1 MDTLKYKRL
10 KLVIKNNIRDGIWK
24 SGEKVPSERSL
35 CEQFGISKITVKKAK
50 DDLLIEGLLENLP
63 GRKGVFVKRA
73 CRTPSKGLV
82 GVAIDD
88 VNDPHFAPILKG
100 IEDKLWENKLHTILC
115 NASHDVE
122 KVEAYF
128 RSLVQQQVAG
138 VIFTPSRGPDYI
150 ENNRRILNML
160 TEHQIPYVLVDRYIQ
175 GLCSNA
181 VVSNNHQGSQD
192 LTTHLLERGHKR
204 ILLVTGEDCSS
215 IADRLQGYLQALR
228 NAGISPDPCLI
239 IQAQELL
246 LEERNARRQQE
257 LERLRA
263 LVQQAGDFSACYTL
277 NSLLLKVALQII
289 FPKEPSTKQ
298 PIAIASYDYGLPEV
312 IRLTNRVIVVK
323 QPSYRMGWEAARL
336 LVETLNNPDLPV
348 MQITLKSDIVEEVI
362 E

>member
-10 KLVIKNNIRDGIWK
+10 KLIIKNNIRDGIWK
-24 SGEKVPSERSL
+24 AGEKVPSERSL

-50 DDLLIEGLLENLP
+50 NDLLSEGLLENLP
-63 GRKGVFVKRA
+63 GRKGVFVKQSS
-73 CRTPSKGLV
+73 RTLSKGLV

-88 VNDPHFAPILKG
+88 VNDLHFAPILKG

-115 NASHDVE
+115 NASHDIE

-128 RSLVQQQVAG
+128 RSLVRQQVAG
-138 VIFTPSRGPDYI
+138 VIFTPSRGPGYI

-160 TEHQIPYVLVDRYIQ
+160 IEHQIPYVLVDRYVQ

-204 ILLVTGEDCSS
+204 ILLMTGEDCSS
-215 IADRLQGYLQALR
+215 IHDRLQGYLQALR
-228 NAGISPDPCLI
+228 NAGIPRDPCLI
-239 IQAQELL
+239 IRANELL
-246 LEERNARRQQE
+246 LEDHNMQRQQE
-257 LERLRA
+257 LERLRT
-263 LVQQAGDFSACYTL
+263 LVRQAGDFSACYTL
-277 NSLLLKVALQII
+277 NSLLLKAAIQLL
-289 FPKEPSTKQ
+289 FPKETRMKQ
-298 PIAIASYDYGLPEV
+298 QIVIASYDYGLPDV
-312 IRLTNRVIVVK
+312 VRLTNRVVVVK

-336 LVETLNNPDLPV
+336 LVESINNPDLPV
-348 MQITLKSDIVEEVI
+348 MQITLKSEIVEEVI